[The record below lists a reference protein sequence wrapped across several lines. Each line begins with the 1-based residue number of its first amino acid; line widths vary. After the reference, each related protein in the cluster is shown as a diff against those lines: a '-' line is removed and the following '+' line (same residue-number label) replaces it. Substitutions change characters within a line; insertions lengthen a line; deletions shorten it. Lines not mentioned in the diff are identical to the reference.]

1 MLMQYVDVE
10 VLTTGLIVCKSRD
23 CRYKRECA
31 NHTTAGDFRT
41 EDGFTPRMCEGENDK
56 WLCTTIDAP
65 AEKMDTNAMVGE
77 VTWREHPEGAYDV
90 GALNADGTV
99 CGFWTDARGGARTFE
114 VAIGDARMA
123 LDEAWR
129 IMPTEERGQIR
140 DNLRLCFDALDD
152 ITRRMEKDA

>member
-1 MLMQYVDVE
+1 MQHVDVE
-10 VLTTGLIVCKSRD
+10 VLTTGLIVCKSRY
-23 CRYKRECA
+23 CRYERECA
-31 NHTTAGDFRT
+31 NHLTAGDFRT
-41 EDGFTPRMCEGENDK
+41 EDGFTPRICKSENDK

-65 AEKMDTNAMVGE
+65 SEKGG
-77 VTWREHPEGAYDV
+77 EHPEGDYDT

-99 CGFWTDARGGARTFE
+99 CGFWADARSTARTFK

-129 IMPTEERGQIR
+129 MMPTKERGQIR

-152 ITRRMEKDA
+152 ITRRA

>member
-1 MLMQYVDVE
+1 MQSIKTE

-41 EDGFTPRMCEGENDK
+41 EDGFTPRMCQDENDN

-65 AEKMDTNAMVGE
+65 AEKEG
-77 VTWREHPEGAYDV
+77 EHPDGDYDT

-99 CGFWTDARGGARTFE
+99 CGFWTDARSLTRTFK

-129 IMPTEERGQIR
+129 MMPTDNRSNTR

-152 ITRRMEKDA
+152 ISQRS